1 MRRFITAMLHTF
13 VFFSVSFLFFA
24 PYANTEEK
32 TEWSYVLKTE
42 LPPRKAGEEPRHGEV
57 RLWIPQNGKRLKG
70 IILTGS
76 ISLEGK
82 LVRDEKIRSVA
93 GELNL
98 AIVQMAPS
106 VGLFDRKEHV
116 EKFREILIQLAAQSG
131 RSELP
136 ELPYVTIGHS
146 TGGIYAR
153 NIGYW
158 FPDRTIAIIH
168 LKSGNLHHSIP
179 DPQMSLK
186 GIPFLAINGELEEFG
201 PEGGGRKGIREK
213 YGLQTQW
220 IMIRKQ
226 LLWLRR
232 KDPQHLVSLIV
243 EPDGTHTSWNENLT
257 DYCAMFIRKAVM
269 ARIPQ
274 NMPLSTSPACQVIRL
289 EEGWLSDANIKA
301 PRHKP
306 APYKEYGGD
315 KINAFWHLDGELAEA
330 ASRIHQQ
337 LRHPDPSLDE
347 SWWEPPAELIPRYSW

>member
-1 MRRFITAMLHTF
+1 MRRHIANALYMF
-13 VFFSVSFLFFA
+13 VLFSVCFFFFA
-24 PYANTEEK
+24 LRANTEEK
-32 TEWSYVLKTE
+32 TEWSNVLKVV
-42 LPPRKAGEEPRHGEV
+42 LPPRKPEELRHGEV
-57 RLWIPQNGKRLKG
+57 RLWIPQGSARLRG
-70 IILTGS
+70 IILAGN

-93 GELNL
+93 SELDL

-106 VGLFDRKEHV
+106 VGLFDRKEQV
-116 EKFREILIQLAAQSG
+116 EKLREILVQLAAQSG
-131 RSELP
+131 HSELP
-136 ELPYVTIGHS
+136 QLPFIAIGHS

-186 GIPFLAINGELEEFG
+186 GIPFLAINGEFEEFG
-201 PEGGGRKGIREK
+201 PEGGGRRGIREK

-243 EPDGTHTSWNENLT
+243 EPNGTHTSWNENLT
-257 DYCAMFIRKAVM
+257 DYCVMFLRKAVA
-269 ARIPQ
+269 ARIPKD
-274 NMPLSTSPACQVIRL
+274 MPSSTGLVCRAIRA

-306 APYKEYGGD
+306 APYKEYNGD

-330 ASRIHQQ
+330 AFRIHQQ
-337 LRHPDPSLDE
+337 LSHPDPSLDE
-347 SWWEPPAELIPRYSW
+347 SWWEPPAELIPKYSW